1 MKNSIYQEILLHDAL
16 KQKSY
21 YFGGSSRNVIKTFKI
36 PFYSA
41 KFCNFR
47 TKNEILLNQHI
58 ESPNLYKENLRAK
71 KSNNHS
77 LFITLSLA
85 VLWRNT
91 SLFLSNH
98 KHQHHQVMTIDRV
111 YIDGQCNLIIE
122 SVKNIKS

>member
-16 KQKSY
+16 KQKSF
-21 YFGGSSRNVIKTFKI
+21 YFGGSSRNVIKTLKI

-41 KFCNFR
+41 NFCNFR

-58 ESPNLYKENLRAK
+58 ESPYPYKENLHAK

-91 SLFLSNH
+91 SF
-98 KHQHHQVMTIDRV
+98 
-111 YIDGQCNLIIE
+111 LII
-122 SVKNIKS
+122 NINIIKL